1 MASDKNGS
9 VEERIRVTIAGLRPL
24 LRLSDPPTI
33 DLVSFDARNGVA
45 VLRLGGGCPDCEMPV
60 AALMQGIEAHLKH
73 RVPEIREVK
82 AESANGE
89 WPSGGGHASA

>member
-9 VEERIRVTIAGLRPL
+9 VEERIRGTIAGLRPL

-33 DLVSFDARNGVA
+33 DLVSFDPRSGLAI
-45 VLRLGGGCPDCEMPV
+45 LRLSGGCPDCEMPV
-60 AALMQGIEAHLKH
+60 AALMQGIEAHLKR

-89 WPSGGGHASA
+89 RPAGGHSGA